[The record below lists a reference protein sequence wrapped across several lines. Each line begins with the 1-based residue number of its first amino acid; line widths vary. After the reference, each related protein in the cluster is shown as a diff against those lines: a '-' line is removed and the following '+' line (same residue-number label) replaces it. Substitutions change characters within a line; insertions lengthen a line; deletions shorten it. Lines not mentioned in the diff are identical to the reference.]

1 MSSHLNQIAVKAVD
15 LCYANKVVFKQLN
28 IDFSAAGIS
37 FIIGENGSGKTQLLY
52 LLHGLVQPDSGLVVA
67 PKTQQQAFL
76 QQTPILLNRNVGE
89 NLRFIK
95 ATAVC
100 SARYFK
106 ANYQQVIAQFQLENI
121 LRQNVNTLSGGQ
133 RKRVAMAR
141 LFLQQADYYLL
152 DEPAANIDHHN
163 NLVIE
168 SALRRL
174 LEQKKKII
182 IATHDFFQIRRLF
195 TVGSDEIL
203 VLKNG
208 QLIQRLSQPDI
219 ARLVEFF

>member
-1 MSSHLNQIAVKAVD
+1 MAVKKVD
-15 LCYANKVVFKQLN
+15 LRYSSKVVFNQLD
-28 IDFSAAGIS
+28 IHFSAAGIS
-37 FIIGENGSGKTQLLY
+37 FVIGENGSGKTQLLY

-67 PKTQQQAFL
+67 PKKNQQAFL

-95 ATAVC
+95 STSVC
-100 SARYFK
+100 SAGHFK
-106 ANYQQVIAQFQLENI
+106 ANYQQVIARFQLENI

-168 SALRRL
+168 SALQQL
-174 LEQKKKII
+174 LKNKKKIVV
-182 IATHDFFQIRRLF
+182 ATHDFFQMQRLF
-195 TVGSDEIL
+195 VSGRDEVL

-208 QLIQRLSQPDI
+208 QLSQQLAQPNI
-219 ARLVEFF
+219 ARLVEYF